1 MLRDILKDLS
11 SKYSY
16 VDLHKEL
23 LSLMKE
29 EYEALKTFFTEEEPK
44 PRAKRGSKKIVP
56 EVADAANANAE
67 AAEPEPTLQEEVLPL
82 PENHK
87 LIANTRIRII
97 KKSEDGTAA
106 ATAVPAATAAPQA
119 AQPMTSKDLKAW
131 QKEQEAKKL
140 ADLTAQGI
148 VPESLLT
155 PENIKKWIEDEHR
168 TFAYVAREYV
178 GMPEAKVADFAKE
191 HGVNSTISKKRAIL
205 SAKNRKL

>member
-11 SKYSY
+11 SKHSY

-23 LSLMKE
+23 VSLMKE
-29 EYEALKTFFTEEEPK
+29 EYEALKNFFTVEEPK
-44 PRAKRGSKKIVP
+44 PRAKRGSRKVVP
-56 EVADAANANAE
+56 EAE
-67 AAEPEPTLQEEVLPL
+67 AEAEVTPEEVLPL

-87 LIANTRIRII
+87 VIANTRIRII
-97 KKSEDGTAA
+97 KKSEDGSPPTAPP
-106 ATAVPAATAAPQA
+106 TTAAPAAAPTPAA
-119 AQPMTSKDLKAW
+119 AQTPAAAPMTSKDLKAW

-140 ADLTAQGI
+140 AELTAQGI
-148 VPESLLT
+148 VPETLLT
-155 PENIKKWIEDEHR
+155 AQNIKKWIEDEHR

-191 HGVNSTISKKRAIL
+191 HGINSTISKKRAIL

>member
-11 SKYSY
+11 SKHSY

-23 LSLMKE
+23 VSLMKE
-29 EYEALKTFFTEEEPK
+29 EYEALKNFFTVEEPK
-44 PRAKRGSKKIVP
+44 PRAKRGSRKVVP
-56 EVADAANANAE
+56 EAE
-67 AAEPEPTLQEEVLPL
+67 AEAEVTPEEVLPL

-87 LIANTRIRII
+87 VIANTRIRII
-97 KKSEDGTAA
+97 KKSEDGSPPTAPP
-106 ATAVPAATAAPQA
+106 TTAAPA
-119 AQPMTSKDLKAW
+119 AAPTPAAAPMTSKDLKAW

-140 ADLTAQGI
+140 AELTAQGI
-148 VPESLLT
+148 VPETLLT
-155 PENIKKWIEDEHR
+155 AQNIKKWIEDEHR

-191 HGVNSTISKKRAIL
+191 HGINSTISKKRAIL